1 MKKKKKFNFIQFSI
15 IILIILVVIYILLD
29 NSTKIKVKEEDAY
42 RYHMTPDEVI
52 EHLEEDVILAN
63 SSYKF
68 FSNYYNKIDAK
79 DIQEN
84 WDNFVRLVVPKYS
97 KQILSSEEAGDY
109 YKNNQADILKET
121 GIENEKD
128 FIELID
134 KITFDYYKQPTK
146 IKDLEILDEAQ
157 YNPKSN
163 ITTTRIKA
171 TYDKDIELIF
181 NISVYDEK
189 DEQGVFIEYK

>member
-1 MKKKKKFNFIQFSI
+1 MKKKKKFNFIKFSI

-29 NSTKIKVKEEDAY
+29 NATKTKVKEEDAF
-42 RYHMTPDEVI
+42 RYHMTPDEEI

-63 SSYKF
+63 NSYKF

-84 WDNFVRLVVPKYS
+84 WDNFVRIVVPKYC
-97 KQILSSEEAGDY
+97 KQIDSLEDASDY
-109 YKNNQADILKET
+109 YKNNQDDILKET
-121 GIENEKD
+121 GIENEKS
-128 FIELID
+128 FIELMD
-134 KITFDYYKQPTK
+134 KITFEYHKQPTE
-146 IKDLEILDEAQ
+146 IKDLEILDDAQ
-157 YNPKSN
+157 YNSESN

-189 DEQGVFIEYK
+189 DEQGIFIEYK